1 MMKGEL
7 DMPCSVVGKERAYE
21 EFYQEG
27 PEDEPANRLW
37 SEPIARAMRR
47 SVGRAAGD
55 FSMIEDGDR
64 ILLGLSGGKD
74 SLVLLHTLS
83 ELRTFSPAHF
93 DLSACTVALT
103 GMDVTRLKSYCCARG
118 VQYIVLRHPIIEI
131 IESRNERSPCSF
143 CANMR
148 RGILSTRAQ
157 ESGFN
162 KVALGHNLDDA
173 VETFFM
179 NIFRTG
185 RARSFQPKFLQDRTN
200 VEVIRPLIY
209 TSETSVMNEARRLE
223 LPILTGACPYA
234 GKTERQRTKEILT
247 GLKAIYP
254 DLYSNV
260 VNALKNINSTDRWRE
275 SLCQS

>member
-7 DMPCSVVGKERAYE
+7 GMSCSAIGKERAYE

-27 PEDEPANRLW
+27 PEDEPVSRLW
-37 SEPIARAMRR
+37 SAPISRSLRR
-47 SVGRAAGD
+47 SGGRAAGD
-55 FSMIEDGDR
+55 FSMINEGDR

-74 SLVLLHTLS
+74 SLVLLHLLS
-83 ELRTFSPAHF
+83 ELRTLSPVHF
-93 DLSACTVALT
+93 ELSACTVALT
-103 GMDVTRLKSYCCARG
+103 GMDVTRLKRYCRERG
-118 VQYIVLRHPIIEI
+118 VRYIVLRHPIIEI
-131 IESRNERSPCSF
+131 IEARNERSPCSF

-148 RGILSTRAQ
+148 RGILSSRAR
-157 ESGFN
+157 EDGFN
-162 KVALGHNLDDA
+162 KLALGHSLDDA

-209 TSETSVMNEARRLE
+209 TSETAIVNEACRLE

-234 GKTERQRTKEILT
+234 GKTERQHTKEILA

-260 VNALKNINSTDRWRE
+260 VNALKNIDSSDRWRE
-275 SLCQS
+275 SLIE